1 MNLNDRDG
9 VQIILFTV
17 GNATYAIPIENVN
30 YIDRYKQ
37 PTEIP
42 NAPLFVEGVINL
54 RGSVIPVIDLR
65 KRFAVKKIEIT
76 NKTKIIIVAFDNRKF
91 GFIVDSVSEVVNLNK
106 DQIEPSLPTVSGL
119 KSEFIHGIGKIEE
132 KLVIILNIEK
142 ILFADKN
149 EEIVGK

>member
-1 MNLNDRDG
+1 MDLKNKNE
-9 VQIILFTV
+9 VQILLFTV
-17 GNATYAIPIENVN
+17 GNASYAIPIESVN
-30 YIDRYKQ
+30 YIHKYSK

-42 NAPLFVEGVINL
+42 NAPKFVEGVINL

-65 KRFAVKKIEIT
+65 KRFGVQKADIT
-76 NKTKIIIVAFDNRKF
+76 NKTKILIVAFDNRRF
-91 GFIVDSVSEVVNLNK
+91 GFIVDSVSEVILLGK

-119 KSEFIHGIGKIEE
+119 KSEFIHGIGKVNE

-149 EEIVGK
+149 EEIVG